1 MKHFFSSKIYVPLL
15 FVIFSP
21 TISFSQNKATYVGLN
36 LTSEFESTLENG
48 TLGLGVTI
56 ERKLTKH
63 SGIESGLYYRTCIYE
78 QTFVTNSTVF
88 AFSLSEKY
96 ISFPILYKFYSRIVN
111 LSVGPSVDYFAG
123 WDQKS
128 GTDGL
133 KVDDHSVDPNFAFGI
148 MAKAGKSFPL
158 SKQLF
163 IEPELRYNRIIPT
176 LRNYFGIGISMKYKL

>member
-1 MKHFFSSKIYVPLL
+1 MKHIFSSRIYVPLL
-15 FVIFSP
+15 FVIFLP
-21 TISFSQNKATYVGLN
+21 AISFSQNKATYVGLN

-63 SGIESGLYYRTCIYE
+63 SGIESGLYYRTCIYQ
-78 QTFVTNSTVF
+78 QTFVTNSTLF
-88 AFSLSEKY
+88 AFSVSEKY

-123 WDQKS
+123 WNQKS